1 MRREGGYTL
10 LEMLVALAIVAMIGA
25 ALAQSTT
32 LVSRFWTASRTA
44 EAETEADILR
54 VRLRQWLTTA
64 KPPSELSGVKAP
76 MRGDERR
83 FSFVTTSRLA
93 ILARDEEAEIEISV
107 GDDGAFV
114 AIRARG
120 ADGATGHEEERRL
133 TEVPVGLRYYDG
145 EARRWRREWRFDD
158 RAPELVAIEPLARN
172 RFDWP
177 PLIVALKVGRRL

>member
-32 LVSRFWTASRTA
+32 LASRFWTASRTA

-93 ILARDEEAEIEISV
+93 ILARDEEAEIEGI
-107 GDDGAFV
+107 DFIEA
-114 AIRARG
+114 
-120 ADGATGHEEERRL
+120 L
-133 TEVPVGLRYYDG
+133 
-145 EARRWRREWRFDD
+145 EARASHKKTTNFSKNLL
-158 RAPELVAIEPLARN
+158 LV
-172 RFDWP
+172 
-177 PLIVALKVGRRL
+177 K